1 MFPLK
6 IATFKRDVFIFYE
19 LIYISVIYFYYAQVF
34 FFFYYYF
41 IFYLFFCITV
51 RKIWEKKTTIIKYS
65 YKQMN
70 E

>member
-34 FFFYYYF
+34 LIYCLLFYNFFIYF
-41 IFYLFFCITV
+41 FAL
-51 RKIWEKKTTIIKYS
+51 
-65 YKQMN
+65 Q
-70 E
+70 